1 MVGRKN
7 GGGTY
12 IRDVNWVSYLGAY
25 IRGNLYTGTVL
36 TGFASFLFR
45 FVGTTKY
52 FVDYLE

>member
-52 FVDYLE
+52 FIDYVE